1 MAKGSGYANRI
12 LARAYLKGY
21 GSESG
26 GGRGGFGSG
35 VISYAKNRL
44 SAPQFQEF
52 ISALAGKTSKS
63 TQSYWRE
70 KASTFKEIIE
80 EG

>member
-26 GGRGGFGSG
+26 GGRTTINYPTRDIL
-35 VISYAKNRL
+35 V
-44 SAPQFQEF
+44 
-52 ISALAGKTSKS
+52 
-63 TQSYWRE
+63 
-70 KASTFKEIIE
+70 
-80 EG
+80 

>member
-1 MAKGSGYANRI
+1 MPEVKNMAK
-12 LARAYLKGY
+12 
-21 GSESG
+21 SG
-26 GGRGGFGSG
+26 GTASSPGYYTRGRGGFGSD

-52 ISALAGKTSKS
+52 KSALAGKTSKS

>member
-1 MAKGSGYANRI
+1 MAKGSG
-12 LARAYLKGY
+12 
-21 GSESG
+21 G

-52 ISALAGKTSKS
+52 KSALAGKTSKS

-80 EG
+80 EGGSIPKRIKNKYS

>member
-26 GGRGGFGSG
+26 GGRTT
-35 VISYAKNRL
+35 INYPNR
-44 SAPQFQEF
+44 
-52 ISALAGKTSKS
+52 
-63 TQSYWRE
+63 
-70 KASTFKEIIE
+70 
-80 EG
+80 